1 MMTLP
6 IFYSFRRCPYAIR
19 ARLALAYAEQTLML
33 REILLRNKPQSMLT
47 LSPKGTVPVLLLP
60 DGQVIDE
67 SRDVMV
73 WALEIN
79 DPDNLL
85 AACKNN
91 KQIDALIDQNDIE
104 FKPWLDRYK
113 YFDRHPENS
122 KEFYRNKAAA
132 FIKQLDTL
140 LENNSNLFGEQM
152 SLADMA
158 IMPFVRQFS
167 HVDKDWFVTSPYSN
181 CQQWLEKWLHSD
193 LFLSVMKKYPLWDEA
208 SGENQVVFAE
218 QG

>member
-33 REILLRNKPQSMLT
+33 REILLRNKPQSMLI

-158 IMPFVRQFS
+158 IMPFVRQFA

-193 LFLSVMKKYPLWDEA
+193 LFLSVMKKYPLWNEA

>member
-158 IMPFVRQFS
+158 IMPFVRQFA

-193 LFLSVMKKYPLWDEA
+193 LFLSVMKKYPLWNEA